1 MKNTTYRIAIADTQV
16 LFRQGLIEI
25 LSSLNCDVLFD
36 VDNGKE
42 LVERLNATT
51 EKPDLCIFEIDMPE
65 LNGYETVRLIKER
78 WPDVAVLILSSHNN
92 VYGMV
97 KLLCDGADG
106 FLLKSCSADELSE
119 AIASL
124 KENGCYCPQYISG
137 RMMYLLKNK
146 QKDLPVLTDKEL
158 RFLSLCMTDM
168 TYKEIANQLY
178 ISPRTVDK
186 MSSNL
191 FEKIGVA
198 TRTSLA
204 VFATSLGLSPDFAR
218 FAITNK

>member
-1 MKNTTYRIAIADTQV
+1 MKNNTYRIAIADSQV

-25 LSSLNCDVLFD
+25 LTSLDCDVLFD

-42 LVERLNATT
+42 LVDHLRAAI

-65 LNGYETVRLIKER
+65 LNGYETVRMVKEQ
-78 WPDVAVLILSSHNN
+78 WPDMNVLILSSHNN
-92 VYGMV
+92 VYSMV

-106 FLLKSCSADELSE
+106 FLLKSCSLDELRE
-119 AIASL
+119 AIISL
-124 KENGCYCPQYISG
+124 QENGCYCPQYISG

-168 TYKEIANQLY
+168 TYKEIATELY

-204 VFATSLGLSPDFAR
+204 VFATSLGLTPDFGR